1 MRILLL
7 LRLTRFKC
15 IPLLNVVSEIDVGN
29 DLCRAT
35 LGWFGESIFD
45 GVVGGERR
53 WRRMCDSGERSLSEM
68 DVLTRNKREDSSMP
82 FEISSSYGS
91 LSELA
96 PSVILLVDDD
106 PDVRLLTRTFL
117 EHEGYSVFS
126 SGEAERALQMFR
138 SIPQIDLVVTDLH
151 MPGRSGMELARELK
165 AIRNELPVLL
175 ISGGVL
181 EEKQRAGLEDEGW
194 SFLAKPFRL
203 PELLAAVH
211 RILAPVEARRWRE
224 AKQGVAVAGLLG
236 LE

>member
-1 MRILLL
+1 MH
-7 LRLTRFKC
+7 K
-15 IPLLNVVSEIDVGN
+15 
-29 DLCRAT
+29 
-35 LGWFGESIFD
+35 
-45 GVVGGERR
+45 
-53 WRRMCDSGERSLSEM
+53 DSQ
-68 DVLTRNKREDSSMP
+68 MP
-82 FEISSSYGS
+82 FEMSPSYGGS
-91 LSELA
+91 SELS

-126 SGEAERALQMFR
+126 SGDAERAVQIFR
-138 SIPQIDLVVTDLH
+138 SVPRIDLVVTDLY

-165 AIRNELPVLL
+165 AIRSEVPVLL

-181 EEKQRAGLEDEGW
+181 EDRQEAGLQEEGW

-224 AKQGVAVAGLLG
+224 AKQGVAADGLLARHH
-236 LE
+236 E